1 MKITEIKPRRK
12 RLSAVYIDGEFAVS
26 LDTQTLIENRFDVG
40 REIDDEDLHE
50 IIKLSNERRA
60 KEKALWLLS
69 YREHSKKELEDK
81 IRRTADETSAQKAVD
96 RMEELGLV
104 DDERFA
110 RHYAEKLLN
119 SKHMSKRGIAFELTR
134 KGIDKE
140 TAEQLCDELD
150 IDVQP
155 TVEDSPRG
163 DRSRDPDIIVTVG
176 LRANDFREMMPN
188 TIVIE
193 IRDMAKQDQIV
204 REIRDALVEV
214 GWLKEVI

>member
-81 IRRTADETSAQKAVD
+81 IRRTADEDSAQKAVD

-110 RHYAEKLLN
+110 RHYAEKQTPSICQSVALPLN
-119 SKHMSKRGIAFELTR
+119 LQE
-134 KGIDKE
+134 
-140 TAEQLCDELD
+140 
-150 IDVQP
+150 
-155 TVEDSPRG
+155 
-163 DRSRDPDIIVTVG
+163 
-176 LRANDFREMMPN
+176 RALIKKPPN
-188 TIVIE
+188 SYAMNLILMFTN
-193 IRDMAKQDQIV
+193 K
-204 REIRDALVEV
+204 
-214 GWLKEVI
+214 

>member
-110 RHYAEKLLN
+110 RHYAENCSTPSICQSVALPLN
-119 SKHMSKRGIAFELTR
+119 LQE
-134 KGIDKE
+134 
-140 TAEQLCDELD
+140 
-150 IDVQP
+150 
-155 TVEDSPRG
+155 
-163 DRSRDPDIIVTVG
+163 
-176 LRANDFREMMPN
+176 RALIKKPPN
-188 TIVIE
+188 SYAMNLILMFTN
-193 IRDMAKQDQIV
+193 K
-204 REIRDALVEV
+204 
-214 GWLKEVI
+214 

>member
-140 TAEQLCDELD
+140 TAEQLCDGLD
-150 IDVQP
+150 IDVHEQ
-155 TVEDSPRG
+155 
-163 DRSRDPDIIVTVG
+163 I
-176 LRANDFREMMPN
+176 RA
-188 TIVIE
+188 VIE
-193 IRDMAKQDQIV
+193 KKYRNLSDEKVKRRAV
-204 REIRDALVEV
+204 AALQRLGYRWDDIKSVLSEYN
-214 GWLKEVI
+214 EDETDEF